1 MGYDYFDGDA
11 DLADNVLAFSQIL
24 RNIPSTVLSTFS
36 LTGLAAFVNVA
47 ALAGDFDA
55 TRPGMSLTPLPRF
68 LLPSRARI
76 RIVLMAVLG
85 ALVLGT
91 VIFHLLEG
99 WSILDSLY
107 VTAQTVTTVGFGD
120 ITPHTALGRAFATV
134 FMIVGVGIVLYALTS
149 TVQSIVHSELFAR
162 YGHSR
167 KMSKLRD
174 HFIICGAGRVGSHL
188 IRSLRAVDGVF
199 LVIESDQRKCEAL
212 MDMNIPVLIRDA
224 TLEESLIEAGV
235 EHARGLASC
244 LPDDADNVYVVLT
257 ARDLNPNI
265 HIVARAAEEQAE
277 SKLIRAGANRV
288 VAPTIIGGHR
298 MAMALTKPAV
308 GDFLDSVTANDLELG
323 FEQLEVDPVSTL
335 VNRKLSETVIRSELN
350 IVIVSIR
357 RNDGEIIFNPG
368 GETKIEGGDMLIA
381 IGNEESLA
389 RLNALARGRATQ
401 QRAIEAETR

>member
-1 MGYDYFDGDA
+1 VDYDYFDGDV
-11 DLADNVLAFSQIL
+11 DLVDNVLAFSQVL

-47 ALAGDFDA
+47 ALASDFDA
-55 TRPGMSLTPLPRF
+55 TRPGMSLTPLPSF

-76 RIVLMAVLG
+76 RIVLMAVVG
-85 ALVLGT
+85 AIALGT
-91 VIFHLLEG
+91 VVFHLVEG

-107 VTAQTVTTVGFGD
+107 VTVQTVTTVGFGD
-120 ITPHTALGRAFATV
+120 LAPRTTLGRAFATF
-134 FMIVGVGIVLYALTS
+134 FMMVGVGIVLYSLTS
-149 TVQSIVHSELFAR
+149 VVQAIVHSELFAR

-167 KMSKLRD
+167 KMNKLRD

-199 LVIESDQRKCEAL
+199 VVLESDQKKVEEL
-212 MDMNIPVLIRDA
+212 MDAGIAVLVRDA

-235 EHARGLASC
+235 QHARGLASC

-308 GDFLDSVTANDLELG
+308 GDFLDSITANHLELG

-335 VNRKLSETVIRSELN
+335 VGRKLSETVIRSELN
-350 IVIVSIR
+350 IVVVSIR
-357 RNDGEIIFNPG
+357 RSSGEIIFNPDG
-368 GETKIEGGDMLIA
+368 GTKVEAGDMLIG
-381 IGNEESLA
+381 IGNAESLA
-389 RLNALARGRATQ
+389 RLTALARGRAAE
-401 QRAIEAETR
+401 RAIKA

>member
-1 MGYDYFDGDA
+1 M
-11 DLADNVLAFSQIL
+11 
-24 RNIPSTVLSTFS
+24 
-36 LTGLAAFVNVA
+36 
-47 ALAGDFDA
+47 
-55 TRPGMSLTPLPRF
+55 
-68 LLPSRARI
+68 
-76 RIVLMAVLG
+76 MAVLL
-85 ALVLGT
+85 ALLLGT
-91 VIFHLLEG
+91 VVFHLLEG

-107 VTAQTVTTVGFGD
+107 VTVQTVTTVGFGD
-120 ITPHTALGRAFATV
+120 LTPRTAIGRLFATF
-134 FMIVGVGIVLYALTS
+134 FMMLGVGVVLYALTS

-199 LVIESDQRKCEAL
+199 VVIESDQRKVEAL
-212 MDMNIPVLIRDA
+212 MDLGIPTLMRDA
-224 TLEESLIEAGV
+224 TIEESLIEAGV
-235 EHARGLASC
+235 QHASGLATC

-257 ARDLNPNI
+257 ARDLNSRI

-308 GDFLDSVTANDLELG
+308 GDFLDSVTANHLELG
-323 FEQLEVDPVSTL
+323 FEQLEVDPLSSL
-335 VNRKLSETVIRSELN
+335 VGRKLSETVIRSELN

-357 RNDGEIIFNPG
+357 RDDGEIIFNPS

-381 IGNEESLA
+381 IGNSDSLS
-389 RLNALARGRATQ
+389 RLNTIARGRVVKE
-401 QRAIEAETR
+401 RAIEAG

>member
-1 MGYDYFDGDA
+1 
-11 DLADNVLAFSQIL
+11 
-24 RNIPSTVLSTFS
+24 
-36 LTGLAAFVNVA
+36 
-47 ALAGDFDA
+47 
-55 TRPGMSLTPLPRF
+55 MSLTPLPRF

-76 RIVLMAVLG
+76 RLVLMAVL
-85 ALVLGT
+85 AAIAFGT
-91 VIFHLLEG
+91 IVFHLLEG

-120 ITPHTALGRAFATV
+120 IAPRTALGRAFATV
-134 FMIVGVGIVLYALTS
+134 FMMVGVGIVLYALTS

-188 IRSLRAVDGVF
+188 IRSLRAVDGLF
-199 LVIESDQRKCEAL
+199 IVIESDQRKCEAL

-323 FEQLEVDPVSTL
+323 FEQLDVDPVSSL
-335 VNRKLSETVIRSELN
+335 VNRKLSESVIRSELN

-357 RNDGEIIFNPG
+357 RSNGEIIFNPS

-401 QRAIEAETR
+401 QAIEAQTR

>member
-1 MGYDYFDGDA
+1 
-11 DLADNVLAFSQIL
+11 
-24 RNIPSTVLSTFS
+24 
-36 LTGLAAFVNVA
+36 
-47 ALAGDFDA
+47 
-55 TRPGMSLTPLPRF
+55 
-68 LLPSRARI
+68 
-76 RIVLMAVLG
+76 MAVLL
-85 ALVLGT
+85 ALLLGT
-91 VIFHLLEG
+91 VVFHLLEG

-107 VTAQTVTTVGFGD
+107 VTVQTVTTVGFGD
-120 ITPHTALGRAFATV
+120 LTPRTAIGRLFATF
-134 FMIVGVGIVLYALTS
+134 FMMLGVGVVLYALTS

-199 LVIESDQRKCEAL
+199 VVIESDQRKVEAL
-212 MDMNIPVLIRDA
+212 MDLGIPTLMRDA
-224 TLEESLIEAGV
+224 TIEESLIEAGV
-235 EHARGLASC
+235 QHASGLATC

-257 ARDLNPNI
+257 ARDLNPRI

-308 GDFLDSVTANDLELG
+308 GDFLDSVTANHLELG
-323 FEQLEVDPVSTL
+323 FEQLEVDPLSSL
-335 VNRKLSETVIRSELN
+335 VGRKLSETVIRSELN

-357 RNDGEIIFNPG
+357 RDDGEIIFNPS

-381 IGNEESLA
+381 IGNSDSLS
-389 RLNALARGRATQ
+389 RLNTIARGRVVKE
-401 QRAIEAETR
+401 RAIEAG

>member
-1 MGYDYFDGDA
+1 
-11 DLADNVLAFSQIL
+11 
-24 RNIPSTVLSTFS
+24 
-36 LTGLAAFVNVA
+36 
-47 ALAGDFDA
+47 
-55 TRPGMSLTPLPRF
+55 MSLTPLPRF

-76 RIVLMAVLG
+76 RIVLMAVL
-85 ALVLGT
+85 AAIALGT
-91 VIFHLLEG
+91 IVFHLVEG

-120 ITPHTALGRAFATV
+120 IAPRTALGRAFATV

-188 IRSLRAVDGVF
+188 IRSLRAVDGIF
-199 LVIESDQRKCEAL
+199 IVIESDQRKCEAL

-257 ARDLNPNI
+257 ARDLNPKI

-277 SKLIRAGANRV
+277 SKLLRAGANRV

-323 FEQLEVDPVSTL
+323 FEQLEVDPVSSL
-335 VNRKLSETVIRSELN
+335 VDRKLSESVIRSELN

-357 RNDGEIIFNPG
+357 RSNGELIFNPG
-368 GETKIEGGDMLIA
+368 GETNIKGGDMLIA

-389 RLNALARGRATQ
+389 RLKTLARSRATQ
-401 QRAIEAETR
+401 QQAIEAQTR